1 MAKHTHSDP
10 DPAPSAKV
18 ETHEDTLPSNI
29 PKVEEA
35 VRPGGSPAP
44 DIKEYKGK
52 FIGHAGVVAG
62 GQEFAVAYKPDPLN
76 NRDYSAQNSK
86 HFWQGNREEFRKNF
100 RMANGD
106 EITDKNDPGTD
117 NKGEPK
123 PDSDE
128 K

>member
-1 MAKHTHSDP
+1 MAKHHN
-10 DPAPSAKV
+10 PAADQAPNAKV
-18 ETHEDTLPSNI
+18 ETHEDALPSNI
-29 PKVEEA
+29 PKVEEE
-35 VRPGGSPAP
+35 VRAGGSPAP

-76 NRDYSAQNSK
+76 GRDYSAQNSK
-86 HFWQGNREEFRKNF
+86 HFWQGNREDFRKNF
-100 RMANGD
+100 RAANGD

-117 NKGEPK
+117 SKGEPK
-123 PDSDE
+123 SDQDD